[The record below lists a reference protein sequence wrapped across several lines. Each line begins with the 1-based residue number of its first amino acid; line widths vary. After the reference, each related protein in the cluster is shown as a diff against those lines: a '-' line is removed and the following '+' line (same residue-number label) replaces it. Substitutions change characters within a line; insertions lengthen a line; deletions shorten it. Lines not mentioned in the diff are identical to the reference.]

1 MQNQTQT
8 NTLNTQRTEREKR
21 RDEQAQKTLSTLR
34 TKSEE
39 EHALARAMEY
49 RLPYMDLYLMPVSAD
64 DVVELSLENSQRF
77 SMGIFIKRGRNV
89 RIGVTNPDVPGLR
102 EFLGE
107 LYEQKGWEIELYV
120 ISQTSLE
127 KLQNLYGKG
136 TLLDRIDAMKITLSR
151 EDLQK
156 FEEKFGDIVKL
167 RDRMRELPTSDLIA
181 LIFSGAIKMKASDIH
196 FEVNE
201 ADVRMRYRL
210 DGVLHDI
217 GAFPLHAYTL
227 IVSRI
232 KMMAK
237 MKLNVRTRAQD
248 GHFALSADKEKGSG
262 RIDIRVSIIPSRYGE
277 SIVMRLLRQD
287 SVLLGVEDLGLRGRA
302 YERLQQAINKTNGMV
317 LTTGPTGS
325 GKTTTLYA
333 VINKLNDPETKIIT
347 IENPIEYEI
356 AGISQTEVIEGGY
369 TFSDGLRAIVRQDP
383 DVVLVGEIRDDET
396 AGIAVNAALTG
407 HLVLSTVHTNSAI
420 DTVPRLIELGV
431 KTSLIGPSINVAIAQ
446 RLVRRLCKHCK
457 EEYVPAKSTAE
468 MLQKILAVISPK
480 AEVPVPQ
487 KIETLWR
494 AKGCEKCNDIGYS
507 GQIGIFE
514 VLEMSDEIQRL
525 VGDMRPR
532 GELLKTAVEEGM
544 VAMEQDG
551 ILKAIGG
558 ETTIE
563 EVWRVAGTADF
574 LKDLYED
581 LMQQTLGRALLLP
594 KDVKDDVAQNAA
606 SKESFSQKSTEVP
619 VEKLL
624 PFLFAG
630 AMLFEAGDIHI
641 EPEKDSFAV
650 RFRIDGIL
658 QTMANLPR
666 TEYPGLLGE
675 IKVLSG
681 MKAQVVAGASDGR
694 FSVQTEG
701 VEESTGE
708 NSTDVRVS
716 ILMGGYGETVVLRL
730 LNTSAVALDLKT
742 LGIRQQNLE
751 KITRQIARPNGFFCN
766 TGPTGS
772 GKTTTLYSILKV
784 LNAPEIKIMTVE
796 DPIEY
801 RLDGILQTQVNTAEG
816 YTFGNALR
824 TLLRQN
830 PDIIMIGEIRDDE
843 TAQIA
848 AQAALTGH
856 FVLSTLHTNNAIG
869 SIQRLLN
876 VGVSPD
882 NLAELANGF
891 MAQRLIRTLCSC
903 KRETVPSDED
913 KKRIEDVLKTVSPN
927 AGVVVAPVEKVCA
940 PVGCEKCRGIGY
952 KGRCVISEIL
962 VIDADIQELIAHRA
976 LSGEIEKKA
985 IEKGMITMTQD
996 GALKIMEGVTTLEEV
1011 SRVTEF

>member
-1 MQNQTQT
+1 MDIS
-8 NTLNTQRTEREKR
+8 TLNTKRTEQEKK
-21 RDEQAQKTLSTLR
+21 RDERTQKTLAVLR

-39 EHALARAMEY
+39 EHALAHAMAL
-49 RLPYMDLYLMPVSAD
+49 RLPYMDLHLMPVSAD
-64 DVVELSLENSQRF
+64 DVIELPIEDSKRF
-77 SMGIFIKRGRNV
+77 SIGIFIKRGRSV
-89 RIGVTNPDVPGLR
+89 RIGSANPEIPGLGD
-102 EFLGE
+102 FLSGLHE
-107 LYEQKGWEIELYV
+107 EKGWEIELFV

-127 KLQNLYGKG
+127 KLQSLYDKG
-136 TLLDRIDAMKITLSR
+136 TLIDRIDIMKMNLSR
-151 EDLQK
+151 EDLEK
-156 FEEKFGDIVKL
+156 FEEKFGDIIKL

-201 ADVRMRYRL
+201 TDVRMRYRL

-232 KMMAK
+232 KMMSK
-237 MKLNVRTRAQD
+237 MKLNVRNRAQD
-248 GHFALSADKEKGSG
+248 GHLVLSSDKEKGSG
-262 RIDIRVSIIPSRYGE
+262 RVDVRVSIIPSRYGE

-302 YERLQQAINKTNGMV
+302 YERLQQAINKTNGMI

-356 AGISQTEVIEGGY
+356 AGISQTEVTEGGY
-369 TFSDGLRAIVRQDP
+369 NFSDGLRAIVRQDP

-407 HLVLSTVHTNSAI
+407 HLVLSTIHTNSAI
-420 DTVPRLIELGV
+420 DTIPRLVELGV
-431 KTSLIGPSINVAIAQ
+431 KTSLIGPSVSVAIAQ

-457 EEYVPAKSTAE
+457 EEYVPAKPTAE

-480 AEVPVPQ
+480 AEVVVPQ
-487 KIETLWR
+487 KIETLWS
-494 AKGCEKCNDIGYS
+494 AKGCEKCNNTGYS
-507 GQIGIFE
+507 GQVGIFE

-525 VGDMRPR
+525 IGDMRPR

-551 ILKAIGG
+551 ILKAIDG
-558 ETTIE
+558 ETSIE

-594 KDVKDDVAQNAA
+594 QDIVDDVAKNAA
-606 SKESFSQKSTEVP
+606 AKEKFLEKVKEVP

-624 PFLFAG
+624 QFLFAG

-666 TEYPGLLGE
+666 TQYPGLLGE

-681 MKAQVVAGASDGR
+681 MKAQIVAGASDGR

-701 VEESTGE
+701 VAEATGE

-730 LNTSAVALDLKT
+730 LNTSAVALDLGA
-742 LGIRQQNLE
+742 LGIREQNLE
-751 KITRQIARPNGFFCN
+751 KIKRQIARPNGFFCN

-772 GKTTTLYSILKV
+772 GKTTTLYSILKI

-801 RLDGILQTQVNTAEG
+801 RLDGILQTQVNAAEG

-891 MAQRLIRTLCSC
+891 MAQRLVRVLCSC
-903 KRETVPSDED
+903 KKEKIPTSEE
-913 KKRIEDVLKTVSPN
+913 KKRVEDVLATISPN
-927 AGVVVAPVEKVCA
+927 AGVTVLPLEKVYE
-940 PVGCEKCRGIGY
+940 PVGCDKCRGLGY
-952 KGRCVISEIL
+952 KGRCVISEVL
-962 VIDADIQELIAHRA
+962 TIDADIQELIAHRA

-996 GALKIMEGVTTLEEV
+996 GALKIMEGITSIDEV
-1011 SRVTEF
+1011 ARVTEF